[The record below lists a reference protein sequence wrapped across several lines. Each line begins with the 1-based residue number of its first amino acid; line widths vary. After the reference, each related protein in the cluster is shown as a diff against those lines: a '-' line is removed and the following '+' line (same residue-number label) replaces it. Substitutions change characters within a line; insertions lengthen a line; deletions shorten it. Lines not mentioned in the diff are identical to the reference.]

1 MSQVKESTAKL
12 TGVAET
18 LTITLYARSVETLRQ
33 DAILKDEKA
42 VEIAEKLDYDFE
54 KYSQGWA
61 SQLGCVIRARV
72 YDRAVSNFLQT
83 HPTAIVVNLG
93 AGLCTRF
100 FRIDNGEV
108 QWYEVDFP
116 EVIELKRK
124 LVTPSDRYQL
134 ISSSL
139 LDAAWISKINR
150 AEDRPVLMIME
161 GVSMYLTASE
171 VRTLF
176 QQIHQQFSPV
186 EMLFDV
192 LSSKRAKN
200 TQAHDTVSKTNAQ
213 FSWGIDNSQ
222 ELETWNVGIRVKE
235 EIYYLTEFAK
245 YPHRLQPWW
254 LKYLTPILVPLYK
267 KSGRILRVEIGR

>member
-12 TGVAET
+12 TGAAET
-18 LTITLYARSVETLRQ
+18 LTITLYARSIETLRQ

-42 VEIAEKLDYDFE
+42 GEIADKLDYDFE

-83 HPTAIVVNLG
+83 HPTATIVNLG

-134 ISSSL
+134 ISSSI
-139 LDAAWISKINR
+139 LDSAWISRINR
-150 AEDRPVLMIME
+150 SEDRPVLIIME
-161 GVSMYLTASE
+161 GVSMFLTASE
-171 VRTLF
+171 IQTLF

-213 FSWGIDNSQ
+213 FKWGIDNSY
-222 ELETWNVGIRVKE
+222 ELGNWNVGITVKE

-254 LKYLTPILVPLYK
+254 LKYLTSILVPLYK
-267 KSGRILRVEIGR
+267 NSGRVLRIEIV

>member
-18 LTITLYARSVETLRQ
+18 LTITLSARSVETLRQ

-42 VEIAEKLDYDFE
+42 VEIAEKLDYNFE

-116 EVIELKRK
+116 EVIELKCK
-124 LVTPSDRYQL
+124 LVTSSDRYQL
-134 ISSSL
+134 ISNSI
-139 LDAAWISKINR
+139 LDSAWISQIDR

-161 GVSMYLTASE
+161 GVSMYLTAAE
-171 VRTLF
+171 LQTLF

-200 TQAHDTVSKTNAQ
+200 TQAHDTVSKTSAQ
-213 FSWGIDNSQ
+213 FNWGIDNSK
-222 ELETWNVGIRVKE
+222 ELETWNVGITVKE

-254 LKYLTPILVPLYK
+254 LKYLIPILVPLYK
-267 KSGRILRVEIGR
+267 KSGLILRIEIA

>member
-12 TGVAET
+12 TGAAET

-61 SQLGCVIRARV
+61 SQLGCVIRAKV

-100 FRIDNGEV
+100 FRVDNGEV

-124 LVTPSDRYQL
+124 LVTQSDRYQL
-134 ISSSL
+134 IPNSILES
-139 LDAAWISKINR
+139 AWISKIKR
-150 AEDRPVLMIME
+150 EDRPVLIIME
-161 GVSMYLTASE
+161 GVSMYLTPSE
-171 VRTLF
+171 VKTLF
-176 QQIHQQFSPV
+176 QQMHQQFSPV
-186 EMLFDV
+186 EMLVDV
-192 LSSKRAKN
+192 LSYKRAKN

-213 FSWGIDNSQ
+213 FKWGIDNSL
-222 ELETWNVGIRVKE
+222 ELETWNAGIEVKE

-254 LKYLTPILVPLYK
+254 LKYLIPILVPLYK
-267 KSGRILRVEIGR
+267 NSGRILRIEIT